1 MNNKSAAMQP
11 GVALFI
17 PVSCNSL
24 ESWDCCPHPGEGE
37 TEAGV
42 KIFPKSPNK
51 QGGELRLGPTSWEE
65 FLSPTH
71 GDTV

>member
-1 MNNKSAAMQP
+1 MQP

-37 TEAGV
+37 AEAGGEDLS
-42 KIFPKSPNK
+42 KITQQARRSAEA
-51 QGGELRLGPTSWEE
+51 GIHILRGISVSNPW
-65 FLSPTH
+65 
-71 GDTV
+71 